1 MANEVVTVHIQ
12 GLDELEAKLYD
23 LPTKFARRAMREAI
37 GPAIDIWKE
46 EIRARVE
53 QIFTKYETGWMA
65 SHVDTKI
72 TTKARDEA
80 GEGMVGFS
88 TATNPSRHQEHPP
101 SAANEAYWGELGT
114 SRQPARPF
122 MRAAFESKASAVLD
136 AFTSKLKEL
145 LDDTFK

>member
-1 MANEVVTVHIQ
+1 MANEVVTVHIS

-23 LPTKFARRAMREAI
+23 LPTKFAQRAMREAI

-46 EIRARVE
+46 EIQTATH
-53 QIFTKYETGWMA
+53 QFTKYATGWLA
-65 SHVDTKI
+65 SQVATKI

-80 GEGMVGFS
+80 GEGMVGFT
-88 TATNPSRHQEHPP
+88 TAQNPSRHEAHVP
-101 SAANEAYWGELGT
+101 SAANEAFWLELGT
-114 SRQPARPF
+114 VHQPARPF
-122 MRAAFESKASAVLD
+122 IRPAFESKASAVLD

>member
-37 GPAIDIWKE
+37 QPAIDIWKE
-46 EIRARVE
+46 ELAARAP
-53 QIFTKYETGWMA
+53 KLTGWLA
-65 SHVDTKI
+65 LEAATKV

-80 GEGMVGFS
+80 GEGMVGF
-88 TATNPSRHQEHPP
+88 APKQNPSRHEEHVP
-101 SAANEAYWGELGT
+101 SAANEDYWYELGT
-114 SRQPARPF
+114 SKQPARPF